1 MKNALVSAI
10 ATLVVPGA
18 AVVLGPYLILKATRG
33 LAPPPFGVIE
43 AFSIAFAL
51 VGAAMVIWV
60 SVAFVRLGKG
70 TPVPIEPPRSFVA
83 TGLYRFVRN
92 PMYLGALLILLAE
105 TVLFRS
111 PWILLYAAALWLALH
126 TFAVLIEE
134 PQLERRFGDTFRD
147 YKARTPRWL
156 PGPPRK

>member
-1 MKNALVSAI
+1 
-10 ATLVVPGA
+10 
-18 AVVLGPYLILKATRG
+18 
-33 LAPPPFGVIE
+33 
-43 AFSIAFAL
+43 
-51 VGAAMVIWV
+51 
-60 SVAFVRLGKG
+60 
-70 TPVPIEPPRSFVA
+70 
-83 TGLYRFVRN
+83 
-92 PMYLGALLILLAE
+92 MYLGALLILLAE